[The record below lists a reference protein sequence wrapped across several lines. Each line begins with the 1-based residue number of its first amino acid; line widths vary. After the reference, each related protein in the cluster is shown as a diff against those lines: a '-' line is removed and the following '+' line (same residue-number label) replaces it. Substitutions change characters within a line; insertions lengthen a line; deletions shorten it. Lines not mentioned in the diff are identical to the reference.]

1 MPYANGPSANGIVQ
15 ESTIEAKSRQWLT
28 LVVVVIS
35 VCGVVALGVVGLVS
49 RTAAADPFDKIKY
62 VSATIL
68 PLLASWVGTILAFY
82 FSKENLAAATQSVT
96 DLSKAL
102 SGMDKLKAIPVREKM
117 RPLGAITTEQVPNG
131 NEATLKLS
139 ALLAKYASLERI
151 IILSEKNVV
160 RFLIYKAMVERY
172 LSHVATNA
180 VAPPQGVTVPDLTLK
195 HLLDSDA
202 GLRTLFQTS
211 FGFVRSDA
219 TLADAKRVMDNI
231 AKCQDVFVTETGN
244 SSDPIVGWITDNTLL
259 ENAKV

>member
-1 MPYANGPSANGIVQ
+1 MPDSNGVVQ

-28 LVVVVIS
+28 FVVVVIS

-49 RTAAADPFDKIKY
+49 KTAATADPFERIKY
-62 VSATIL
+62 VSATVL

-82 FSKENLAAATQSVT
+82 FSKENLVAATQSVT

-102 SGMDKLKAIPVREKM
+102 GGMDKLKSISVREKM
-117 RPLGAITTEQVPNG
+117 RPLGAITAEQVPNG

-139 ALLAKYASLERI
+139 ALLAKYSKFERI
-151 IILSEKNVV
+151 IILSDKNVV
-160 RFLIYKAMVERY
+160 RFLIYKSMVERY
-172 LSHVATNA
+172 LSQMATNPA
-180 VAPPQGVTVPDLTLK
+180 AAPQGVAVADLTLK

-202 GLRTLFQTS
+202 ALKTFFQTS

-231 AKCQDVFVTETGN
+231 SKCQDVFVTETGN
-244 SSDPIVGWITDNTLL
+244 SSDPIVGWITDNTIL

>member
-1 MPYANGPSANGIVQ
+1 LADATGVVQ
-15 ESTIEAKSRQWLT
+15 ESTIEAKSRRWLT
-28 LVVVVIS
+28 FVVVLIS
-35 VCGVVALGVVGLVS
+35 VSGIVALGITGIIVKSGAS
-49 RTAAADPFDKIKY
+49 DPFEKIKY

-82 FSKENLAAATQSVT
+82 FSKENLVAATQSVT

-102 SGMDKLKAIPVREKM
+102 GGMDKLKAISVREKM
-117 RPLGAITTEQVPNG
+117 RPLGAITAEQVPNG
-131 NEATLKLS
+131 NEASLKLS
-139 ALLAKYASLERI
+139 AVLAKYSKWERI

-160 RFLIYKAMVERY
+160 RFLIYKSMVERY
-172 LSHVATNA
+172 LSHVATGA
-180 VAPPQGVTVPDLTLK
+180 VAAPAGVAIAELTLE

-219 TLADAKRVMDNI
+219 TLADAKQVMDKI
-231 AKCQDVFVTETGN
+231 TKCQDVFVTETGN
-244 SSDPIVGWITDNTLL
+244 SSDPLVGWITDNTIL